1 MLASKTEKQANDD
14 EGGDVA
20 PVTEAAE
27 DAASFQVSTAS
38 DEVAKN
44 KDMMRKQRSVFKK
57 EKRTNSI
64 NHNFG
69 FIQSILL
76 VLFDQA
82 VQVTLTIH
90 LQFGLRPN
98 G

>member
-1 MLASKTEKQANDD
+1 MRKKWNPLGNMRKKVDFYREK
-14 EGGDVA
+14 
-20 PVTEAAE
+20 EAEKEAI
-27 DAASFQVSTAS
+27 AARAS

-69 FIQSILL
+69 FIQLILL